1 MTASPDCGPTHAA
14 SLRSPFMD
22 NVPPVSLLLMS
33 QELRPHRCRSRLYIV
48 GNRYWGGVAQVLRP
62 HRCRSRLYIGL
73 LLAYQSIYY
82 IHYLARDAYLPQ
94 RSQPCCNR
102 ERP

>member
-33 QELRPHRCRSRLYIV
+33 QELRPHRCRSRLYIM
-48 GNRYWGGVAQVLRP
+48 GNRY
-62 HRCRSRLYIGL
+62 
-73 LLAYQSIYY
+73 
-82 IHYLARDAYLPQ
+82 
-94 RSQPCCNR
+94 
-102 ERP
+102 